1 MKKTIII
8 FSIIFCSILLIVCV
22 SLTQN
27 NKNILEIKNENAEY
41 EQYEDKEIFGTEVA
55 SVINKAVNE
64 NIKNEVAQD
73 EKGFYIANETNSIK
87 VEIKLINEDK
97 LQTYQMETIR
107 KVGTSGFVKNFNLI
121 LFKCTS
127 IEYHKQTGRVSKIV
141 FEQIEE

>member
-8 FSIIFCSILLIVCV
+8 FSIIFCSILLTVCV

-27 NKNILEIKNENAEY
+27 NKNLIEIKNENAEY
-41 EQYEDKEIFGTEVA
+41 EKYRNKEIFGTEVA

-64 NIKNEVAQD
+64 NIKNEVMQD
-73 EKGFYIANETNSIK
+73 EKGFYIANETNSIN
-87 VEIKLINEDK
+87 VEIKLINEEK
-97 LQTYQMETIR
+97 LQTYKMETIQ

-127 IEYHKQTGRVSKIV
+127 IEYHNQTGRIAKII

>member
-8 FSIIFCSILLIVCV
+8 FSIIFCTILLVVYV

-27 NKNILEIKNENAEY
+27 SRNIIDIQNENAEY
-41 EQYEDKEIFGTEVA
+41 EKYKDKELFGTEVA
-55 SVINKAVNE
+55 SIINKVINE
-64 NIKNEVAQD
+64 NIKNGVIQD
-73 EKGFYIANETNSIK
+73 EKGLYISNNTNSIN
-87 VEIKLINEDK
+87 VEIKLKNEEE
-97 LQTYQMETIR
+97 LQTYKMETIA

-127 IEYHKQTGRVSKIV
+127 IDYHKQTGRIAKIV